1 MPPLLHRRV
10 QAKGFVPAHVGE
22 VGVHLPAQSNV
33 YAWITSGVRATLVEA
48 DPVTVREIHAHFGA
62 RPSLTVH
69 AVAAC
74 DFRGD
79 VELRRAGPSTFIRG
93 LNSPAVVNDG
103 CDDGEGDVFHAPAR
117 LFSEID
123 DGTLDLLSIDVEGA
137 EWFVIKHLKSRPAV
151 LSVETHGARYVN
163 PHRAEIESWT
173 RANGYVVWYL
183 DGTDTVYVLPDRIR
197 LTVLDRARS
206 RWKSCAVALRRW
218 RKRITSP
225 RARPSDGTN
234 RRRSFA

>member
-1 MPPLLHRRV
+1 MPAQLHRRV
-10 QAKGFVPAHVGE
+10 QAKGFTPTHVGE
-22 VGVHLPAQSNV
+22 VGVHLPTDSNV
-33 YAWITSGVRATLVEA
+33 YEWITAGVRATLVEA
-48 DPVTVREIHAHFGA
+48 DPLTVQQIHAHFGA
-62 RPSLTVH
+62 RPAMTVH

-74 DFRGD
+74 DFHGE

-103 CDDGEGDVFHAPAR
+103 CDETVGDVFHAPAR

-163 PHRAEIESWT
+163 PHRADIEAWT

-183 DGTDTVYVLPDRIR
+183 DRTDTVYVNPDLIA
-197 LTVLDRARS
+197 LTGLDRARRS
-206 RWKSCAVALRRW
+206 WRRCTVALRRW
-218 RKRITSP
+218 RKR
-225 RARPSDGTN
+225 ALG
-234 RRRSFA
+234 